1 MRFKKLRQRLLKIE
15 FELNNT
21 KKELER
27 FEKRTNE
34 VNKKKMVDQEKLV
47 ATQIKYLLQDTKDL
61 YIGEKAI
68 YERKEFKWK

>member
-1 MRFKKLRQRLLKIE
+1 MRNKKLRQRLLKLE

-34 VNKKKMVDQEKLV
+34 VNKHKLIQQEKLMV
-47 ATQIKYLLQDTKDL
+47 TQSKYLVRDTQDL
-61 YIGEKAI
+61 FIGEKAI
-68 YERKEFKWK
+68 YERKI

>member
-34 VNKKKMVDQEKLV
+34 INKQKLVDQEKLV
-47 ATQIKYLLQDTKDL
+47 TTQIKHLIQDTKDL

-68 YERKEFKWK
+68 YERKEFEWK

>member
-34 VNKKKMVDQEKLV
+34 VNKHKLIQQEKLMV
-47 ATQIKYLLQDTKDL
+47 TQSKYLVRDTQDL
-61 YIGEKAI
+61 FIGEKAI
-68 YERKEFKWK
+68 YERKI

>member
-1 MRFKKLRQRLLKIE
+1 MRFKKLRQRLLKLE

-34 VNKKKMVDQEKLV
+34 VNKHKLIQQEKLMV
-47 ATQIKYLLQDTKDL
+47 TQSKYLVRDTQDL
-61 YIGEKAI
+61 FIGEKAI
-68 YERKEFKWK
+68 YERKI

>member
-27 FEKRTNE
+27 FEKYTNE
-34 VNKKKMVDQEKLV
+34 VNKHKLIQQEKLMV
-47 ATQIKYLLQDTKDL
+47 TQSKYLVRDTQDL
-61 YIGEKAI
+61 FIGKKAI
-68 YERKEFKWK
+68 YERKI

>member
-1 MRFKKLRQRLLKIE
+1 MRLKKLRQRLLKIE

-21 KKELER
+21 RKELER
-27 FEKRTNE
+27 FEKYTNE
-34 VNKKKMVDQEKLV
+34 INKQKLIHQEKMV
-47 ATQIKYLLQDTKDL
+47 ATQVKYLIADTRYL

>member
-27 FEKRTNE
+27 FEKRPNE
-34 VNKKKMVDQEKLV
+34 VNKQKLIHQEKLV
-47 ATQIKYLLQDTKDL
+47 ATQVKYLTQDTRYL

>member
-27 FEKRTNE
+27 FEKYTNE
-34 VNKKKMVDQEKLV
+34 VNKRKLIQQEKLMV
-47 ATQIKYLLQDTKDL
+47 IQSKYLVRDTQDL
-61 YIGEKAI
+61 FIGEKAI
-68 YERKEFKWK
+68 YERKI

>member
-27 FEKRTNE
+27 FEKRPNE
-34 VNKKKMVDQEKLV
+34 ANKQKLINQEKLV
-47 ATQIKYLLQDTKDL
+47 ATQVKYLTQDTRYL

-68 YERKEFKWK
+68 YERKEFKW

>member
-27 FEKRTNE
+27 FEKYTNE
-34 VNKKKMVDQEKLV
+34 VNKHKLIQQEKLMV
-47 ATQIKYLLQDTKDL
+47 TQSKYLVRDTQDL
-61 YIGEKAI
+61 FIGEKAI
-68 YERKEFKWK
+68 YERKI

>member
-27 FEKRTNE
+27 FEKRPNE
-34 VNKKKMVDQEKLV
+34 VNKHKLIQQEKLMV
-47 ATQIKYLLQDTKDL
+47 TQSKYLVRDTQDL
-61 YIGEKAI
+61 FICEKAI
-68 YERKEFKWK
+68 YERKI

>member
-34 VNKKKMVDQEKLV
+34 VNKHKLIQQEKLME
-47 ATQIKYLLQDTKDL
+47 TQSKYLVRDTQDL
-61 YIGEKAI
+61 FIGEKAI
-68 YERKEFKWK
+68 YERKECRWK

>member
-34 VNKKKMVDQEKLV
+34 VNKQKVVDQEKL
-47 ATQIKYLLQDTKDL
+47 
-61 YIGEKAI
+61 
-68 YERKEFKWK
+68 

>member
-27 FEKRTNE
+27 FEKSTNE
-34 VNKKKMVDQEKLV
+34 VNKQKLINQEKLV
-47 ATQIKYLLQDTKDL
+47 ATQVKYLMQDTRYL

-68 YERKEFKWK
+68 YERKELKWK

>member
-34 VNKKKMVDQEKLV
+34 VNKQKLIDQEKLV
-47 ATQIKYLLQDTKDL
+47 AMQIKYLTRDTRDL
-61 YIGEKAI
+61 FIGQKAI
-68 YERKEFKWK
+68 YERKEIKW

>member
-34 VNKKKMVDQEKLV
+34 VNKQKLIQQEKLMV
-47 ATQIKYLLQDTKDL
+47 TQSKYLVRDTQDL
-61 YIGEKAI
+61 FIGEKAI
-68 YERKEFKWK
+68 YERKI

>member
-27 FEKRTNE
+27 FEKYTNE
-34 VNKKKMVDQEKLV
+34 INKQKLVDQEKLV
-47 ATQIKYLLQDTKDL
+47 ATQVKYLLQDTRYL

>member
-27 FEKRTNE
+27 FEKCTNE
-34 VNKKKMVDQEKLV
+34 VNKHKLIQQEKLMV
-47 ATQIKYLLQDTKDL
+47 TQSKYLVRDTQDL
-61 YIGEKAI
+61 FIGEKAI
-68 YERKEFKWK
+68 YERKI

>member
-27 FEKRTNE
+27 FEKRPNE
-34 VNKKKMVDQEKLV
+34 VNKQKLINQEKLV
-47 ATQIKYLLQDTKDL
+47 ATQVKYLMQDTRYL

-68 YERKEFKWK
+68 YERKEFKW